1 MAVNNSEPIE
11 PGRLPAASRAAVT
24 GQSADCSGGE
34 SFALMVLG
42 ESMAPEF
49 NDGEIIIIEPDGA
62 VHDGAYVL
70 AWHHGEWTFRQ
81 LKGREGAWMLHALNP
96 AFGDQP
102 LEDLSS
108 IRGVVIQKAIPG
120 HRRASRHYI

>member
-1 MAVNNSEPIE
+1 MSLKSKEPVE
-11 PGRLPAASRAAVT
+11 SGRVPAAQRGAVAE
-24 GQSADCSGGE
+24 QVADCSGGE

-62 VHDGAYVL
+62 VHDGSFVL
-70 AWHHGEWTFRQ
+70 VWHKGEWTFRQ
-81 LKGREGAWMLHALNP
+81 LKAHEGAWMLHALNP

-102 LEDLSS
+102 LDDLSS

-120 HRRASRHYI
+120 RRRATRHYI